1 MDSFFKS
8 TIYGDL
14 TKMVQIVFNEAS
26 KKKVTLF
33 GQTYIDRFFD
43 FKNPQFGL
51 TVSELMGDYKIR
63 IMASLIADKALT
75 PVRSWEGAE
84 KFTEKIPR
92 FGHKTILNAD
102 QLREIKNMLATQ
114 SISSDPAT
122 RDAYEASKKQEL
134 INTMMGTVQETVL
147 GTKDALE
154 YLFISALFNAG
165 IVEYNELNNPEG
177 IRYKIDYGM
186 PESNKIKVE
195 SGHEWTKENL
205 ASGKVDPVEFLIDLI
220 QQFSDTMQFDAILMH
235 PKMRYN
241 ILRSKYLR
249 LAVRGVDKAAT
260 PIKEDELDQSLKG
273 LGIPRFES
281 IYKQNA
287 VLKDGKRQNISPVSE
302 DSIVL
307 VPAGKIGVVRT
318 AFEDN
323 EIIPEKNVSYSNMS
337 NGIRVAQW
345 TVGES
350 SGQAAGEYTQASI
363 RALPI
368 ITSINGI
375 LNVKVNNL
383 G

>member
-75 PVRSWEGAE
+75 PVRSLEGAE

-195 SGHEWTKENL
+195 SGYEWTKENL